1 MKFIAFAIPLSLAT
15 TVQVPAGDRTPYAN
29 VRYNYWIDLPEDFS
43 AIVESA
49 NGDGGTSQSVDGQAK
64 LAVWGSYPSEGGF
77 AQEVKWRIG
86 QEETAGWSV
95 DYVRRKPKWAV
106 WSGSKGDRVYYERAI
121 PVCGG
126 AVAYFRLEYD
136 KARAKAF
143 DPVIT
148 RLVKSLRS
156 GDC

>member
-77 AQEVKWRIG
+77 AQR
-86 QEETAGWSV
+86 
-95 DYVRRKPKWAV
+95 
-106 WSGSKGDRVYYERAI
+106 
-121 PVCGG
+121 
-126 AVAYFRLEYD
+126 
-136 KARAKAF
+136 
-143 DPVIT
+143 
-148 RLVKSLRS
+148 
-156 GDC
+156 